1 MLRLW
6 IASSDRYEMS
16 AGKQAFKGATD
27 SYRRI
32 RNTIRFLLANT
43 DDFNP
48 STDSVDIADMVSLDK
63 FIMYRA
69 SLVQTD
75 IAPLT
80 MRWTFISCSAHHGF
94 LLARFGRILSRHH

>member
-1 MLRLW
+1 MK
-6 IASSDRYEMS
+6 MS

-48 STDSVDIADMVSLDK
+48 STDSVDMADMVSLDK

-75 IAPLT
+75 IRTAYDAMDFHQVVQLIT
-80 MRWTFISCSAHHGF
+80 GFCSQDLGGF
-94 LLARFGRILSRHH
+94 YLDIIKDRQ